1 MMATHTRT
9 ILLQVGIWLALVVLL
24 FGVFAED
31 MNFIYAA
38 IRAAGLVVLII
49 IAHYC
54 NRQLFNRTIKKG
66 STKKYFLYLP
76 LLILAM
82 VLLRLLVESVV
93 FPTQAHPKL
102 MQGDFFRPIFYLFA
116 TSLVMAGSTI
126 VLYFIYFF
134 DKENQLLQTIN
145 KHNEARLQFL
155 QSQISPHFLFNTLNN
170 IYSLSITNSTKT
182 PGMILQ
188 LTELLRYSVYQK
200 PKEKVSVSEE
210 AKQVEFLIELFC
222 LRNDENYSIS
232 LIKTIS
238 GGMIE
243 PMILIPLAENC
254 LKHCDFDLNPN
265 AYVSMELFS
274 NQKTI
279 RFKTEN
285 SYSPSLQKSKTGGVG
300 LSNIRDRLELGY
312 GEQFQFTTVKTDGIF
327 KMNLE
332 ITCNR

>member
-1 MMATHTRT
+1 MA
-9 ILLQVGIWLALVVLL
+9 IQIKIKLLQVGIWLALLVLL

-31 MNFIYAA
+31 MIFNYAA
-38 IRAAGLVVLII
+38 IRAAGLVVLIFI
-49 IAHYC
+49 THYG
-54 NRQLFNRTIKKG
+54 NRQLFNRTIKK
-66 STKKYFLYLP
+66 SNTQKYFLYLP
-76 LLILAM
+76 ILLLAM
-82 VLLRLLVESVV
+82 VLLRLLVESLV
-93 FPTQAHPKL
+93 FPIQALPKI
-102 MQGDFFRPIFYLFA
+102 MEGNAFRPIFYLFA
-116 TSLVMAGSTI
+116 TSLVMAVSTV
-126 VLYFIYFF
+126 VLYIIYFF
-134 DKENQLLQTIN
+134 EKENQLLHTFN
-145 KHNEARLQFL
+145 KYNEARLQLL
-155 QSQISPHFLFNTLNN
+155 QSQINPHFLFNTLNN

-182 PGMILQ
+182 PEMILQ

-232 LIKTIS
+232 FNKSIS
-238 GGMIE
+238 GGIIE

-265 AYVSMELFS
+265 AFVSMELLS

-285 SYSPSLQKSKTGGVG
+285 SFSRSQQKSITSGVG
-300 LSNIRDRLELGY
+300 LNNIRDRLELIY
-312 GEQFQFTTVKTDGIF
+312 GEQFQFSTVKTDGIF

-332 ITCNR
+332 ITWNR